1 MLRSLKC
8 ILDTNKMNTNILLTQ
23 CIQVF
28 KVKYES
34 NPECDTSFDF
44 KKHLDLF
51 RVLTK
56 S

>member
-1 MLRSLKC
+1 
-8 ILDTNKMNTNILLTQ
+8 MNTNILLTQ

-28 KVKYES
+28 KGKYES
-34 NPECDTSFDF
+34 SSECQTSFHF
-44 KKHLDLF
+44 EKHLDLF